1 MTIKFKKLTTKA
13 VLPVKK
19 TDGAIGYDLTLSHD
33 VPISKVRNAI
43 PLGFAMELPE
53 GIEAKIE
60 PRSGFSANGILGF
73 DPISGVQN
81 YYNADVLVGK
91 IDPDYRGDVHVIIR
105 KNNYDCFII
114 PAGTRI
120 AQMTFYRTAAV
131 EGFDVVDEL
140 SDTDRDTG
148 GFGHTG
154 ATDNA
159 GTAGTAEETT
169 NEVTETTEELKK
181 RCVAHYD
188 LWVARDKESGL
199 WAHTTKPTKHSKI
212 WGNDDDKCFNLD
224 SELFPEVQWEDEEP
238 TLLYIDLIK

>member
-1 MTIKFKKLTTKA
+1 MKIKFKKLTSKA

-33 VPISKVRNAI
+33 VLISKVRNAI
-43 PLGFAMELPE
+43 PLGFALELPE

-60 PRSGFSANGILGF
+60 PRSGFSANGILGT
-73 DPISGVQN
+73 DPGSGAQR

-105 KNNYDCFII
+105 KNNCDCFII

-120 AQMTFYRTAAV
+120 AQMTFYRTAPV

-159 GTAGTAEETT
+159 ETT
-169 NEVTETTEELKK
+169 DVAEATEEPKK
-181 RCVAHYD
+181 RCTAHYD
-188 LWVARDKESGL
+188 LWLARDKDGSL
-199 WAHTTKPTKHSKI
+199 WAYEEKPEKFFTVWGRRKTTFDFLIPKSR
-212 WGNDDDKCFNLD
+212 
-224 SELFPEVQWEDEEP
+224 FPEVQWKDNKP
-238 TLLYIDLIK
+238 TLMRVDLIK

>member
-1 MTIKFKKLTTKA
+1 MKIKFKKLTPKA

-19 TDGAIGYDLTLSHD
+19 TDGAIGYDLTLDHD
-33 VPISKVRNAI
+33 VLISKVRNAI

-60 PRSGFSANGILGF
+60 PRSGFSANGILGT
-73 DPISGVQN
+73 DPSGNAQR

-120 AQMTFYRTAAV
+120 AQMTFYRTAPV

-154 ATDNA
+154 ATDNTDVA
-159 GTAGTAEETT
+159 ETAET
-169 NEVTETTEELKK
+169 TETTEASEEPKK

-199 WAHTTKPTKHSKI
+199 WAHISKPKKHSEI
-212 WGNDDDKCFNLD
+212 WGDEEGKCFEIDNL
-224 SELFPEVQWEDEEP
+224 LFPEVQWEDEEP
-238 TLLYIDLIK
+238 TLLRIDLIK

>member
-1 MTIKFKKLTTKA
+1 MKIKFKKLTPKA

-19 TDGAIGYDLTLSHD
+19 TDGAIGYDLTLDHD
-33 VPISKVRNAI
+33 VLISKVRNAI

-60 PRSGFSANGILGF
+60 PRSGFSANGILGT
-73 DPISGVQN
+73 DPNSDAQC

-120 AQMTFYRTAAV
+120 AQMTFYRTAEV

-154 ATDNA
+154 ANDNA
-159 GTAGTAEETT
+159 ETADVAEA
-169 NEVTETTEELKK
+169 TEEPKK

-188 LWVARDKESGL
+188 LWAARDKRGSL
-199 WAHTTKPTKHSKI
+199 YAHISRPKKRSEVWLTRNIVDNFPLK
-212 WGNDDDKCFNLD
+212 
-224 SELFPEVQWEDEEP
+224 SELFPEVQWEDKEP
-238 TLLYIDLIK
+238 TLLRIDLIK

>member
-1 MTIKFKKLTTKA
+1 MTIKFKKLTSKA

-33 VPISKVRNAI
+33 VLISKVRNAI

-60 PRSGFSANGILGF
+60 PRSGFSANGILGMSTN
-73 DPISGVQN
+73 DTTLR

-105 KNNYDCFII
+105 KNNHDCFII

-120 AQMTFYRTAAV
+120 AQMTFYRTAPV
-131 EGFDVVDEL
+131 EDFDVVDEL
-140 SDTDRDTG
+140 SGTDRDTG

-154 ATDNA
+154 ATDN
-159 GTAGTAEETT
+159 
-169 NEVTETTEELKK
+169 TETTDETAIDETAIEEPKK

-188 LWVARDKESGL
+188 LWVARDMECGL
-199 WAHTTKPTKHSKI
+199 WAHEEKPEKLSNI
-212 WGNDDDKCFNLD
+212 WISENNCYHIGND
-224 SELFPEVQWEDEEP
+224 LFPEVQWKDEEP
-238 TLLYIDLIK
+238 TLIRIDLIK

>member
-1 MTIKFKKLTTKA
+1 MKIKFKKLTPKA

-19 TDGAIGYDLTLSHD
+19 TDGAIGYDLTLDHD
-33 VPISKVRNAI
+33 VLISKARNAI
-43 PLGFAMELPE
+43 PMGFAMELPE

-60 PRSGFSANGILGF
+60 PRSGFSANGILGT
-73 DPISGVQN
+73 DPSSN
-81 YYNADVLVGK
+81 APRHYNADVLVGK

-120 AQMTFYRTAAV
+120 AQMTFYRTAPV

-154 ATDNA
+154 ATDN
-159 GTAGTAEETT
+159 TDVAETS
-169 NEVTETTEELKK
+169 EEPKK
-181 RCVAHYD
+181 RCVAHCD
-188 LWVARDKESGL
+188 LWAARDKGGDL
-199 WAHTTKPTKHSKI
+199 WAYEEKPNKLFSI
-212 WGNDDDKCFNLD
+212 WKEKNSASAFLISNT
-224 SELFPEVQWEDEEP
+224 LFPEVQWEDKEP
-238 TLLYIDLIK
+238 TLLRIDLIK

>member
-1 MTIKFKKLTTKA
+1 MKIKFKKLTPKA

-19 TDGAIGYDLTLSHD
+19 TDGAIGYDLTLDHD
-33 VPISKVRNAI
+33 VLISKVRNAI

-60 PRSGFSANGILGF
+60 PRSGFSANGILGT
-73 DPISGVQN
+73 DPSGSAQR

-120 AQMTFYRTAAV
+120 AQMTFYRTAPV

-159 GTAGTAEETT
+159 EATEAT
-169 NEVTETTEELKK
+169 EVAETTEEPKK
-181 RCVAHYD
+181 RCVAHCD
-188 LWVARDKESGL
+188 LWAARDRGGDL
-199 WAHTTKPTKHSKI
+199 WAYEEKPNKLFSVWKE
-212 WGNDDDKCFNLD
+212 KD
-224 SELFPEVQWEDEEP
+224 STSAFLISNTLFPEVQWEDEEP
-238 TLLYIDLIK
+238 TLLRIDLIK